1 MSDLEN
7 CLNTIIHIFHKY
19 SEREGDKHTLK
30 KSELKEL
37 LTHELPSFTQ
47 HIKDPSSFDS
57 LMEGLDTDGDAECDF
72 QEFMTFVTMVTICCH
87 EFFEHHHEDE

>member
-7 CLNTIIHIFHKY
+7 CLNTIIQVFHKY
-19 SEREGDKHTLK
+19 SEREGNHSLK

-47 HIKDPSSFDS
+47 
-57 LMEGLDTDGDAECDF
+57 
-72 QEFMTFVTMVTICCH
+72 
-87 EFFEHHHEDE
+87 